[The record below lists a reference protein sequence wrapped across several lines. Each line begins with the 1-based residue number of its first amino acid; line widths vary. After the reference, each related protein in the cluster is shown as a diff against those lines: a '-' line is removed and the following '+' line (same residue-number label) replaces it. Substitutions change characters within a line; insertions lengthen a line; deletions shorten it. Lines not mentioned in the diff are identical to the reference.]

1 MRTKRVEGVQRIRVV
16 SMDPRPEVY
25 VNYDGLVGL
34 SERPILKDL
43 LDEIERGNVQ
53 MATDPTSKEAPAPIT
68 KKVFLTVLKK
78 KGAGRVFVY
87 FDDYVSYGAG
97 AGEEVAEFFFS
108 SMSLLHKP
116 ASSGGADKEKLIL
129 IHAPGVSE
137 EVEITQ

>member
-1 MRTKRVEGVQRIRVV
+1 MQRIRVV

-43 LDEIERGNVQ
+43 LEEMERGNVQ
-53 MATDPTSKEAPAPIT
+53 LASDPTSKEVPAPIS
-68 KKVFLTVLKK
+68 KKVFLSALKK
-78 KGAGRVFVY
+78 KGSGRVFVY

-108 SMSLLHKP
+108 SMALLHKP
-116 ASSGGADKEKLIL
+116 ASAGADGKEKLIL
-129 IHAPGVSE
+129 IHSPGVSE
-137 EVEITQ
+137 EIEITQ